1 MPAPHV
7 PRRAGNLPA
16 QLTSFVGRR
25 REVAE
30 IRRLLSESR
39 LVTLTGVGGAGK
51 TRLSLRVAGDLRR
64 AFPDGVWFV
73 ELAALDD
80 HALLTQTIAS
90 TLGVR
95 DRTARWPVSA
105 LAEYLSDKH
114 MLLVL
119 DNCEHL
125 RTACAVLTDTVLR
138 AAPTLRV
145 LATSRQALG
154 LTGEHIFQV
163 PTLSVPDADRHPPP
177 AALHQYEA
185 VSLFLDRATA
195 VKPSFVLTEAN
206 AETVA
211 RVCQRLDGLPLAI
224 ELTAVRLRA
233 LSVDE
238 VLERLEDRY
247 RLLTA
252 GSPGVLPRHQT
263 LRALIDWSYGLCSEQ
278 ERAVWAALSAFSGGF
293 DLPAAEA
300 VCAID
305 DLTESTVPD
314 TTVPDTTVPDST
326 VLDTLATLVDKSIL
340 IADEHGG
347 RIRYH
352 MLETIREYGRGRL
365 RESGTEPA
373 VRERHRDHFEQLVEQ
388 ARAEWCGPGQQRWM
402 ARILREHNNIRSVLD
417 YSLTEPGQAEAGL
430 KIAGALWFFW
440 IATGLTAEGRRWL
453 ERLLE
458 LETAPSTWRNR
469 ALWVCAYLCILQEDI
484 ARAEP
489 RIAECRRAAEQHG
502 DAESVAW
509 AVQLCGMAAMSVGE
523 LAKARAQLEDG
534 LARHYACRD
543 DIGTVDVCFYL
554 VAVMALLGE
563 PHRAASLCEET
574 LARCDSQGERWL
586 KSYMLWDLGLVAWQL
601 GDCTRAAASGRDGLR
616 LAREF
621 NEQWAIAFC
630 VELLAWAA
638 HAELRHRRAAYLLG
652 CADSI
657 WHRIGAPLFG
667 MRHLLRYHEQCTS
680 GARGMLGAAAFEAEF
695 GKGKQTSL
703 DQAISAA
710 LEESKAPAGHATG
723 EANGAVL
730 TPREIEVAGLIA
742 EGLSN
747 KAVAAK
753 LVIAQRTV
761 EAHVEHI
768 LDKLGF
774 SSRTQVAAWVVEM
787 GRSATEAANRR

>member
-1 MPAPHV
+1 MPAP
-7 PRRAGNLPA
+7 RRTGNLPA

-30 IRRLLSESR
+30 IRRLLSGSR

-51 TRLSLRVAGDLRR
+51 TRLSLRVAADLRR

-80 HALLTQTIAS
+80 DALLPQTIAS

-125 RTACAVLTDTVLR
+125 RTACAVLADTVLR
-138 AAPTLRV
+138 AAPALRV

-163 PTLSVPDADRHPPP
+163 PTLSVPDGDRSTPP

-195 VKPSFVLTEAN
+195 VQPSFVLTEAN
-206 AETVA
+206 AGTVA

-263 LRALIDWSYGLCSEQ
+263 LRALIDWSYGLCSDR
-278 ERAVWAALSAFSGGF
+278 ERAAWAALSVFSGGF
-293 DLPAAEA
+293 GLPAAEA
-300 VCAID
+300 VCASD
-305 DLTESTVPD
+305 DLTASPVPG
-314 TTVPDTTVPDST
+314 TTVPGTTVPGTT
-326 VLDTLATLVDKSIL
+326 VLDTLAALVDKSIL
-340 IADEHGG
+340 IADEHEG

-352 MLETIREYGRGRL
+352 MLETIREYGRDRL
-365 RESGTEPA
+365 GESGAGPA
-373 VRERHRDHFEQLVEQ
+373 VRKRHRDHFEQLVEQ
-388 ARAEWCGPGQQRWM
+388 ARDEWCGPRQQRWM
-402 ARILREHNNIRSVLD
+402 ACILREHNNIRAVLD

-458 LETAPSTWRNR
+458 LEATPSRWRNR
-469 ALWVCAYLCILQEDI
+469 ALWVCSYLCILQEDI
-484 ARAEP
+484 ASAEP
-489 RIAECRRAAEQHG
+489 RIAECRRTAEQCG

-523 LAKARAQLEDG
+523 LAQARAQLEDG
-534 LARHYACRD
+534 LARHLACRD

-554 VAVMALLGE
+554 VAVVALLGE
-563 PHRAASLCEET
+563 PHRAATLCEET

-601 GDCTRAAASGRDGLR
+601 GDCARAAASGRDGLR

-695 GKGKQTSL
+695 GKGRQTSL
-703 DQAISAA
+703 DRAISAA
-710 LEESKAPAGHATG
+710 LEESTAAAGHAAG
-723 EANGAVL
+723 EAYQAVL
-730 TPREIEVAGLIA
+730 TPRELEVAGLIA

-747 KAVAAK
+747 KAIAAK

-774 SSRTQVAAWVVEM
+774 SSRTQVAAWVVELSTSEGM
-787 GRSATEAANRR
+787 AADRR

>member
-1 MPAPHV
+1 MAAPQV
-7 PRRAGNLPA
+7 ARRTGNLPA

-25 REVAE
+25 HEVTE
-30 IRRLLSESR
+30 IKRLLSESR

-51 TRLSLRVAGDLRR
+51 TRLSLRVAADLRR
-64 AFPDGVWFV
+64 AFPDGVWFA

-80 HALLTQTIAS
+80 HALLAQTIAS

-95 DRTARWPVSA
+95 DRTARWPISA

-125 RTACAVLTDTVLR
+125 RNACAVLADTVLR
-138 AAPTLRV
+138 AAPALRV
-145 LATSRQALG
+145 LATSRQVLG

-163 PTLSVPDADRHPPP
+163 PTLSVPDADWCPPP
-177 AALHQYEA
+177 AALYQYEA

-195 VKPSFVLTEAN
+195 VKPNFTLTEAN
-206 AETVA
+206 AETIA
-211 RVCQRLDGLPLAI
+211 RICQRLDGLPLAI

-233 LSVDE
+233 LSVGE

-263 LRALIDWSYGLCSEQ
+263 LRALIDWSYGLCSER
-278 ERAVWAALSAFSGGF
+278 ERVAWACLSAFSGGF
-293 DLPAAEA
+293 DVPAAEA
-300 VCAID
+300 VCAFD
-305 DLTESTVPD
+305 GPTASA
-314 TTVPDTTVPDST
+314 

-340 IADEHGG
+340 VAEEHEG
-347 RIRYH
+347 RVRYH
-352 MLETIREYGRGRL
+352 MLETIREYGRDRL
-365 RESGTEPA
+365 RESGTESA
-373 VRERHRDHFEQLVEQ
+373 VRKRHCDHFERMVEQ
-388 ARAEWCGPGQQRWM
+388 ARDEWCGSGQQRWM
-402 ARILREHNNIRSVLD
+402 VRILREHNNIRAVLEF
-417 YSLTEPGQAEAGL
+417 SLTEPGQAEAGL

-453 ERLLE
+453 ERLLG
-458 LETAPSTWRNR
+458 LEAAPSTWRNR

-484 ARAEP
+484 GWAEP
-489 RIAECRRAAEQHG
+489 LIADCRRNAEQHG
-502 DAESVAW
+502 DAESIAW
-509 AVQLCGMAAMSVGE
+509 AVQLSGMAAMSVGE
-523 LAKARAQLEDG
+523 LARARAHLEDG
-534 LARHYACRD
+534 LTRHRACRD
-543 DIGTVDVCFYL
+543 DIGTVDGCFYL
-554 VAVMALLGE
+554 VAVVALLGE
-563 PHRAASLCEET
+563 PRRAATLCEET
-574 LARCDSQGERWL
+574 LSLCDSHGERWL

-601 GDCTRAAASGRDGLR
+601 GDSTRAAASGRDGLR

-638 HAELRHRRAAYLLG
+638 HAELKHQRAAYLLG

-680 GARGMLGAAAFEAEF
+680 GVRGTLGAIAFEAEF
-695 GKGKQTSL
+695 GRGKQASL
-703 DQAISAA
+703 DQAISVA
-710 LEESKAPAGHATG
+710 LEETKATVAHAAS
-723 EANGAVL
+723 EADEASEAVL
-730 TPREIEVAGLIA
+730 TPREVEVAGLIA
-742 EGLSN
+742 KGLSN
-747 KAVAAK
+747 KAIAAK
-753 LVIAQRTV
+753 LVIARRTV

-774 SSRTQVAAWVVEM
+774 SSRTQVAAWMVET
-787 GRSATEAANRR
+787 SSSNTETADCR

>member
-7 PRRAGNLPA
+7 SRRAGNLPA

-51 TRLSLRVAGDLRR
+51 TRLSLRVAADLRR

-80 HALLTQTIAS
+80 DALLPQSIAS

-105 LAEYLSDKH
+105 LVEYLSDKH

-125 RTACAVLTDTVLR
+125 RTACAVLADTALR
-138 AAPTLRV
+138 AAPALRV

-163 PTLSVPDADRHPPP
+163 PTLSVPDADRRPLP

-185 VSLFLDRATA
+185 VNLFLDRATA

-263 LRALIDWSYGLCSEQ
+263 LRALIDWSYGLCSER
-278 ERAVWAALSAFSGGF
+278 ERAAWAALSVFSGGF

-300 VCAID
+300 VCATD
-305 DLTESTVPD
+305 DLTASTL
-314 TTVPDTTVPDST
+314 
-326 VLDTLATLVDKSIL
+326 LDTLAALVDKSIL
-340 IADEHGG
+340 IADEHEG

-352 MLETIREYGRGRL
+352 MLETIREYGRDRL
-365 RESGTEPA
+365 WESGAEPA
-373 VRERHRDHFEQLVEQ
+373 VRKRHRDHFEQLVEQ
-388 ARAEWCGPGQQRWM
+388 ARDEWCGPRQQRWM
-402 ARILREHNNIRSVLD
+402 ARILREHNNIRAVLD

-458 LETAPSTWRNR
+458 LEAAPSRWRNR
-469 ALWVCAYLCILQEDI
+469 ALWVCTYLCILQEDI
-484 ARAEP
+484 AWAEP
-489 RIAECRRAAEQHG
+489 RIAECRRTAEQHG

-534 LARHYACRD
+534 LARHHACRD
-543 DIGTVDVCFYL
+543 NIGTVDVCFYL
-554 VAVMALLGE
+554 VAVVALLGE
-563 PHRAASLCEET
+563 PYRAATLCEET

-703 DQAISAA
+703 DRAISAA
-710 LEESKAPAGHATG
+710 LEESTAPAGHAAG
-723 EANGAVL
+723 EAYGAVL

-747 KAVAAK
+747 KAIAAQ

-787 GRSATEAANRR
+787 STSESEAADRR

>member
-1 MPAPHV
+1 MPARQL

-16 QLTSFVGRR
+16 ELTSFVGRR
-25 REVAE
+25 REVRE

-51 TRLSLRVAGDLRR
+51 TRLSLRVAADLRR

-80 HALLTQTIAS
+80 HALLPQTIAS
-90 TLGVR
+90 TLGLR

-114 MLLVL
+114 MLLLL

-125 RTACAVLTDTVLR
+125 RTACAVLTETVLR
-138 AAPTLRV
+138 AAPALRV

-163 PTLSVPDADRHPPP
+163 PTLSVPDPGRHPPT

-195 VKPSFVLTEAN
+195 VKPGFVLTEAN
-206 AETVA
+206 AGTVA

-263 LRALIDWSYGLCSEQ
+263 LRALIDWSYALCPEP
-278 ERAVWAALSAFSGGF
+278 ERAAWAALSAFSGGF

-300 VCAID
+300 VCA
-305 DLTESTVPD
+305 TGEVTASTL
-314 TTVPDTTVPDST
+314 
-326 VLDTLATLVDKSIL
+326 LDTLATLVDKSIL
-340 IADEHGG
+340 IADEHDG
-347 RIRYH
+347 RIRYR
-352 MLETIREYGRGRL
+352 MLETIREYGRDRL

-373 VRERHRDHFEQLVEQ
+373 VRRRHRDYFEQLVEQ
-388 ARAEWCGPGQQRWM
+388 ARDEWCGPGQQRWM
-402 ARILREHNNIRSVLD
+402 ARILREHNNIRAVLD
-417 YSLTEPGQAEAGL
+417 YSLTEPGQGEAGL

-440 IATGLTAEGRRWL
+440 IATGLTAEGRHWL

-458 LETAPSTWRNR
+458 LEAAPSAWRNR
-469 ALWVCAYLCILQEDI
+469 ALWVCAYLCILQEDV
-484 ARAEP
+484 AEAEP
-489 RIAECRRAAEQHG
+489 RIAECRRAAERQG
-502 DAESVAW
+502 DTESVAW
-509 AVQLCGMAAMSVGE
+509 AVQLSGMAAMSAGE
-523 LAKARAQLEDG
+523 LVTARAQLEDG
-534 LARHYACRD
+534 LARHYGCRD
-543 DIGTVDVCFYL
+543 DIGTIDVCFYL
-554 VAVMALLGE
+554 VAVVALLGE
-563 PHRAASLCEET
+563 PHRAAKLCEET
-574 LARCDSQGERWL
+574 LARCDSHGERWL

-680 GARGMLGAAAFEAEF
+680 GARSMLGVAAFEAEF
-695 GKGKQTSL
+695 GKGKQADL
-703 DQAISAA
+703 ERVISAA
-710 LEESKAPAGHATG
+710 LEESTAQAGPDAS

-747 KAVAAK
+747 KAIAGQ

-774 SSRTQVAAWVVEM
+774 SSRSQVAAWMVEM
-787 GRSATEAANRR
+787 STSEAEGANRR

>member
-51 TRLSLRVAGDLRR
+51 TRLSLRVAADLRR
-64 AFPDGVWFV
+64 VFPDGVWFV

-125 RTACAVLTDTVLR
+125 RTACAVLTDAVLR
-138 AAPTLRV
+138 AAPALRV

-163 PTLSVPDADRHPPP
+163 PTLSVPDADRHPPA

-195 VKPSFVLTEAN
+195 VKPSFMLTEAN

-263 LRALIDWSYGLCSEQ
+263 LRALIDWSYGLCSER
-278 ERAVWAALSAFSGGF
+278 ERAAWAALSAFSGGF

-300 VCAID
+300 VCATG
-305 DLTESTVPD
+305 DLTPSTL
-314 TTVPDTTVPDST
+314 
-326 VLDTLATLVDKSIL
+326 LDTLAALVDKSIL

-352 MLETIREYGRGRL
+352 MLETIREYGRDRL

-373 VRERHRDHFEQLVEQ
+373 VRKRHRDHFEQLVEQ
-388 ARAEWCGPGQQRWM
+388 AREEWCGPGQQRWM

-417 YSLTEPGQAEAGL
+417 YSLTEPGQVEAGL

-458 LETAPSTWRNR
+458 LEAAPSTWRNR

-484 ARAEP
+484 AGAEP
-489 RIAECRRAAEQHG
+489 RISECRRAAEQHG
-502 DAESVAW
+502 DAEAVAW
-509 AVQLCGMAAMSVGE
+509 AVQLSGMAAMSVGE

-543 DIGTVDVCFYL
+543 DIGTIDVCFYL
-554 VAVMALLGE
+554 VAVVALLGE
-563 PHRAASLCEET
+563 PHRAATLCEET

-586 KSYMLWDLGLVAWQL
+586 KSYMLWDLALVAWQL

-616 LAREF
+616 LARQF

-630 VELLAWAA
+630 IELLAWAA

-680 GARGMLGAAAFEAEF
+680 GARGMLGAVAFDAEF
-695 GKGKQTSL
+695 SKGKQTSL
-703 DQAISAA
+703 DQAIPLA
-710 LEESKAPAGHATG
+710 LEEGKAPARHA
-723 EANGAVL
+723 GAGADGVVL

-747 KAVAAK
+747 KAIAAK

-774 SSRTQVAAWVVEM
+774 SSRTQVAAWVVET
-787 GRSATEAANRR
+787 GRSEAAAADRP

>member
-1 MPAPHV
+1 MPAPQV

-51 TRLSLRVAGDLRR
+51 TRLSLRVAADLRR

-73 ELAALDD
+73 ELAALEDP
-80 HALLTQTIAS
+80 ALLTQTVAS
-90 TLGVR
+90 TLGLR

-125 RTACAVLTDTVLR
+125 RTGCAVLTDTVLR
-138 AAPTLRV
+138 AAPALRV

-163 PTLSVPDADRHPPP
+163 PTLSIPDADGRPLA

-185 VSLFLDRATA
+185 VNLFLDRATA

-206 AETVA
+206 AESVA

-263 LRALIDWSYGLCSEQ
+263 LRALIDWSYGLCSER
-278 ERAVWAALSAFSGGF
+278 ERAAWAALSVFSGGF

-300 VCAID
+300 VCATD
-305 DLTESTVPD
+305 ELTASTL
-314 TTVPDTTVPDST
+314 
-326 VLDTLATLVDKSIL
+326 LDTMATLVDKSIL
-340 IADEHGG
+340 IADEHEG

-352 MLETIREYGRGRL
+352 MLETIREYGRDRL

-373 VRERHRDHFEQLVEQ
+373 VRKRHRDHFEWLVEQ
-388 ARAEWCGPGQQRWM
+388 ARDEWAGPSQQRWM
-402 ARILREHNNIRSVLD
+402 ARILREHNNIRAVLD

-440 IATGLTAEGRRWL
+440 IATGLTAEGRHWL
-453 ERLLE
+453 ERLLD
-458 LETAPSTWRNR
+458 LEATPSRWRNR

-484 ARAEP
+484 AWAEP
-489 RIAECRRAAEQHG
+489 RIAECRRTAEQHG

-509 AVQLCGMAAMSVGE
+509 AVQLSGMAAMSVGE
-523 LAKARAQLEDG
+523 LAKARAHLEDG

-543 DIGTVDVCFYL
+543 DIGTIDVCFYL
-554 VAVMALLGE
+554 VAVVALLGE
-563 PHRAASLCEET
+563 PHRAAKLCEET
-574 LARCDSQGERWL
+574 LARCDAQGERWL

-638 HAELRHRRAAYLLG
+638 HAELRHRRAAFLLG

-680 GARGMLGAAAFEAEF
+680 GARGTLGTAAFEAEF

-710 LEESKAPAGHATG
+710 LEESTAASGHAAG
-723 EANGAVL
+723 EVSGAVL
-730 TPREIEVAGLIA
+730 TRREIEVAGLIA

-747 KAVAAK
+747 KAIAAK

-787 GRSATEAANRR
+787 GTSEAEGADRR

>member
-1 MPAPHV
+1 MRTSV
-7 PRRAGNLPA
+7 TGNLPA

-30 IRRLLSESR
+30 IKRLLSGSR
-39 LVTLTGVGGAGK
+39 LVTLTGMGGAGK
-51 TRLSLRVAGDLRR
+51 TRLSLRVAADLRR
-64 AFPDGVWFV
+64 VFPDGVWFV

-90 TLGVR
+90 TLGIR
-95 DRTARWPVSA
+95 DRTTRWPVSA
-105 LAEYLSDKH
+105 LAGYLSDKH

-125 RTACAVLTDTVLR
+125 RDACAVLADTALR
-138 AAPTLRV
+138 AAPELRV

-163 PTLSVPDADRHPPP
+163 PTLSVPDADRHPQA
-177 AALHQYEA
+177 AALHRYEA
-185 VSLFLDRATA
+185 VTLFLDRAGA
-195 VKPSFVLTEAN
+195 VKPDFTLTDAN

-263 LRALIDWSYGLCSEQ
+263 LRALIDWSYGLCSNR
-278 ERAVWAALSAFSGGF
+278 ERAVWAGLSAFSGGF

-300 VCAID
+300 VCAGD
-305 DLTESTVPD
+305 ELTASALV
-314 TTVPDTTVPDST
+314 
-326 VLDTLATLVDKSIL
+326 DTLAALVDKSIL
-340 IADEHGG
+340 IADDHGG
-347 RIRYH
+347 RTRYH

-365 RESGTEPA
+365 RESGTEAA
-373 VRERHRDHFEQLVEQ
+373 VRTRHTDHFERMVEQ
-388 ARAEWCGPGQQRWM
+388 AREEFFGPDQKRWM
-402 ARILREHNNIRSVLD
+402 ARIQDEHSNIRTVLE
-417 YSLTEPGQAEAGL
+417 YALTEPGRAATGL

-440 IATGLTAEGRRWL
+440 IASGLTEEGRHWL
-453 ERLLE
+453 ERLLK
-458 LETAPSTWRNR
+458 LDAAPNTWRNR
-469 ALWVCAYLCILQEDI
+469 ALWACAYLCILQED
-484 ARAEP
+484 RACAEA
-489 RIAECRRAAEQHG
+489 RIAECRRNAEETG

-509 AVQLCGMAAMSVGE
+509 AAQLCGIVAMSVGD
-523 LAKARAQLEDG
+523 LAGARGYLEDG
-534 LARHYACRD
+534 LARHRACAD
-543 DIGTVDVCFYL
+543 DIGAVDTMFYL
-554 VAVMALLGE
+554 AAVVALLGE
-563 PHRAASLCEET
+563 PRWAAALCEEA
-574 LARCDSQGERWL
+574 LALCDSRGERWL
-586 KSYMLWDLGLVAWQL
+586 KSYMHWDLGLVAWQL

-638 HAELRHRRAAYLLG
+638 HVEIKHRRAAYLLG
-652 CADSI
+652 CADGI

-667 MRHLLRYHEQCTS
+667 MRHLRRYHEQCTS
-680 GARGMLGAAAFEAEF
+680 TVRTALGAAAFEAEF
-695 GKGKQTSL
+695 GKGKQAGL
-703 DQAISAA
+703 DQAISVA
-710 LEESKAPAGHATG
+710 LEEAKATVAHPAS
-723 EANGAVL
+723 EAGGAVL
-730 TPREIEVAGLIA
+730 TARESEVAGLIA
-742 EGLSN
+742 DGSSN
-747 KAVAAK
+747 KAIAAK

-774 SSRTQVAAWVVEM
+774 SSRAQIAAWVVETS
-787 GRSATEAANRR
+787 SAETGPGSGNRGVRR

>member
-1 MPAPHV
+1 MPAQ
-7 PRRAGNLPA
+7 RRAGNLPA

-30 IRRLLSESR
+30 IRRLLSGSR

-80 HALLTQTIAS
+80 DALLPQTIAS

-125 RTACAVLTDTVLR
+125 RTACAVLAETVLR
-138 AAPTLRV
+138 AAPALRV

-163 PTLSVPDADRHPPP
+163 PTLSVPDADQRPPP
-177 AALHQYEA
+177 PALHQYEA

-195 VKPSFVLTEAN
+195 VKPGFVLTEAN

-263 LRALIDWSYGLCSEQ
+263 LRALIDWSYGLCSDQ
-278 ERAVWAALSAFSGGF
+278 ERAAWAALSVFSGGF

-300 VCAID
+300 VCARD
-305 DLTESTVPD
+305 
-314 TTVPDTTVPDST
+314 
-326 VLDTLATLVDKSIL
+326 VLDTLAALVDKSIL
-340 IADEHGG
+340 VADEHEG

-352 MLETIREYGRGRL
+352 MLETIREYGRDRL
-365 RESGTEPA
+365 AESGAGPA
-373 VRERHRDHFEQLVEQ
+373 VRKRHRDHFELLVEQ
-388 ARAEWCGPGQQRWM
+388 ARDEWCGPRQQRWL
-402 ARILREHNNIRSVLD
+402 ACILREHHNIRAVLD

-458 LETAPSTWRNR
+458 LEAAPSRWRNR
-469 ALWVCAYLCILQEDI
+469 ALWVCIYLCILQEDI
-484 ARAEP
+484 AWAEP
-489 RIAECRRAAEQHG
+489 RIAECRQTAEQQG
-502 DAESVAW
+502 DAGSVAW

-534 LARHYACRD
+534 LARHRACQD
-543 DIGTVDVCFYL
+543 DIGAVDVCFYL
-554 VAVMALLGE
+554 VAVVALLGE
-563 PHRAASLCEET
+563 PHRAATLCEET
-574 LARCDSQGERWL
+574 LARCDAQGERWL

-667 MRHLLRYHEQCTS
+667 MRHLLRYHEQCIS
-680 GARGMLGAAAFEAEF
+680 GARGMLGAAAFEAELA
-695 GKGKQTSL
+695 KGRQTSL
-703 DQAISAA
+703 DRAISAA
-710 LEESKAPAGHATG
+710 LEESTAPAGPPAG
-723 EANGAVL
+723 AANGAVL
-730 TPREIEVAGLIA
+730 TPRELEVAGLIA
-742 EGLSN
+742 DGLSN
-747 KAVAAK
+747 KAIAAK

-774 SSRTQVAAWVVEM
+774 SSRTQVAAWMVEM
-787 GRSATEAANRR
+787 SMSEAGTGVRR

>member
-1 MPAPHV
+1 MPASQA
-7 PRRAGNLPA
+7 PRRAGHLPA

-30 IRRLLSESR
+30 IRRLLSGSR

-51 TRLSLRVAGDLRR
+51 TRLSLRVAADLRR

-80 HALLTQTIAS
+80 DALLPQTIAS

-125 RTACAVLTDTVLR
+125 RTACAVLAETVLR
-138 AAPTLRV
+138 AAPALHV

-163 PTLSVPDADRHPPP
+163 PTLSVPDADLRPPP

-195 VKPSFVLTEAN
+195 VKPGFVLTEAN

-263 LRALIDWSYGLCSEQ
+263 LRALIDWSYGLCSDR
-278 ERAVWAALSAFSGGF
+278 ERAAWAALSVFSGGF

-300 VCAID
+300 VCARD
-305 DLTESTVPD
+305 
-314 TTVPDTTVPDST
+314 
-326 VLDTLATLVDKSIL
+326 VLDTLAALVDKSIL
-340 IADEHGG
+340 IADEHEN

-352 MLETIREYGRGRL
+352 MLETIREYGRDRL
-365 RESGTEPA
+365 AESGAGPT

-388 ARAEWCGPGQQRWM
+388 ARDEWCGPRQQRWM
-402 ARILREHNNIRSVLD
+402 ACILREHNNIRAVLD

-458 LETAPSTWRNR
+458 LEAAPSRWRNR
-469 ALWVCAYLCILQEDI
+469 ALWVCSYLCILQEDI
-484 ARAEP
+484 ASAEP
-489 RIAECRRAAEQHG
+489 RIAACRRTAEQHG
-502 DAESVAW
+502 DAASVAW
-509 AVQLCGMAAMSVGE
+509 AVQLSGMAAMSVGE

-534 LARHYACRD
+534 LARHHACRD

-554 VAVMALLGE
+554 VAVVALLGE
-563 PHRAASLCEET
+563 PHRAATLCEET

-680 GARGMLGAAAFEAEF
+680 GARGMLGAAVFEAEF
-695 GKGKQTSL
+695 GKGRQTSL
-703 DQAISAA
+703 DRAISAA
-710 LEESKAPAGHATG
+710 LEESTAPAGHTAG
-723 EANGAVL
+723 EVNGAVL
-730 TPREIEVAGLIA
+730 TPREFEVAGLIA

-747 KAVAAK
+747 KAIAAK

-787 GRSATEAANRR
+787 STSEAGAADRR

>member
-1 MPAPHV
+1 MPAP
-7 PRRAGNLPA
+7 RRTGNLPA

-30 IRRLLSESR
+30 IRRLLSGSR

-51 TRLSLRVAGDLRR
+51 TRLSLRVAADLRR

-80 HALLTQTIAS
+80 DALLPQTIAS

-125 RTACAVLTDTVLR
+125 RTACAVLAETVLR
-138 AAPTLRV
+138 AAPALRV

-163 PTLSVPDADRHPPP
+163 PTLSVPDADQRPPP
-177 AALHQYEA
+177 PALHQYEA

-195 VKPSFVLTEAN
+195 VKPGFVLTEAN

-263 LRALIDWSYGLCSEQ
+263 LRALIDWSYGLCSDR
-278 ERAVWAALSAFSGGF
+278 ERTAWAALSVFSGGF

-300 VCAID
+300 VGAG
-305 DLTESTVPD
+305 
-314 TTVPDTTVPDST
+314 TTVLDTT
-326 VLDTLATLVDKSIL
+326 VLDTLAALVDKSIL
-340 IADEHGG
+340 IADEHEG

-352 MLETIREYGRGRL
+352 MLETIREYGRDRL
-365 RESGTEPA
+365 GESGAGPA
-373 VRERHRDHFEQLVEQ
+373 VRKRHRDHFEQLVEQ
-388 ARAEWCGPGQQRWM
+388 ARDEWCGPRQQRWL
-402 ARILREHNNIRSVLD
+402 ACILREHHNIRAVLD

-458 LETAPSTWRNR
+458 LEAAPSRWRNR

-484 ARAEP
+484 ASAEP
-489 RIAECRRAAEQHG
+489 RIAECRQTAEQHG

-509 AVQLCGMAAMSVGE
+509 AVQLSGMAAMSVGE

-534 LARHYACRD
+534 LARHHACRD

-554 VAVMALLGE
+554 VAVVALLGE
-563 PHRAASLCEET
+563 PHRAATLCEET

-667 MRHLLRYHEQCTS
+667 MRHLLRYHEQCIS
-680 GARGMLGAAAFEAEF
+680 GARGMLGAAAFEAELA
-695 GKGKQTSL
+695 KGRQTSL
-703 DQAISAA
+703 DRAISAA
-710 LEESKAPAGHATG
+710 LEESTAPAGPAAG
-723 EANGAVL
+723 AANGAVL
-730 TPREIEVAGLIA
+730 TPREREVAGLIA

-747 KAVAAK
+747 KAIAAK

-774 SSRTQVAAWVVEM
+774 SSRTQVAAWMVEM
-787 GRSATEAANRR
+787 STSEAGTAIRR

>member
-51 TRLSLRVAGDLRR
+51 TRLSLRVAADLRR

-95 DRTARWPVSA
+95 DRTARWPISA

-138 AAPTLRV
+138 AAPALRV

-163 PTLSVPDADRHPPP
+163 PTLSVPDADRHPPA

-185 VSLFLDRATA
+185 VSLFLDRAAA
-195 VKPSFVLTEAN
+195 VKPSFMLTEAN

-233 LSVDE
+233 LSVGE

-263 LRALIDWSYGLCSEQ
+263 LRALIDWSYGLCSER
-278 ERAVWAALSAFSGGF
+278 ERAAWAALSAFSGGF

-300 VCAID
+300 VCATD
-305 DLTESTVPD
+305 GVSSSTL
-314 TTVPDTTVPDST
+314 
-326 VLDTLATLVDKSIL
+326 LDTLAALVDKSIL

-352 MLETIREYGRGRL
+352 MLETIREYGRDRL

-373 VRERHRDHFEQLVEQ
+373 VRKRHRDHFEQLVEQ
-388 ARAEWCGPGQQRWM
+388 AREEWCGPGQQRRM
-402 ARILREHNNIRSVLD
+402 ARILREHSNIRSVLD
-417 YSLTEPGQAEAGL
+417 YSLTEPGQVEAGL

-458 LETAPSTWRNR
+458 LEAAPSTWRNR

-484 ARAEP
+484 DGAEP

-509 AVQLCGMAAMSVGE
+509 AVQLSGMAAMSVGE

-543 DIGTVDVCFYL
+543 DTGTIDVCFYL
-554 VAVMALLGE
+554 VAVVALLGE
-563 PHRAASLCEET
+563 PHRAATLCEET

-586 KSYMLWDLGLVAWQL
+586 KSYMLWDLALVAWQL

-630 VELLAWAA
+630 IELLAWAA

-680 GARGMLGAAAFEAEF
+680 GARGTLGAEAFEAEF

-710 LEESKAPAGHATG
+710 LEESQAPAGHAG
-723 EANGAVL
+723 AGADGAVL

-747 KAVAAK
+747 KAIAAK

-774 SSRTQVAAWVVEM
+774 SSRTQVAAWVVET
-787 GRSATEAANRR
+787 GRSEAEAADRP

>member
-1 MPAPHV
+1 MPASQA
-7 PRRAGNLPA
+7 PRRAGHLPA

-30 IRRLLSESR
+30 IRRLLSGSR

-51 TRLSLRVAGDLRR
+51 TRLSLRVAADLRR

-80 HALLTQTIAS
+80 DALLTQTIAS

-125 RTACAVLTDTVLR
+125 RTACAVLAETVLR
-138 AAPTLRV
+138 AAPALRV

-163 PTLSVPDADRHPPP
+163 PTLSVPDADLRPPP

-195 VKPSFVLTEAN
+195 VKPGFVLTETN

-263 LRALIDWSYGLCSEQ
+263 LRALIDWSYGLCSDR
-278 ERAVWAALSAFSGGF
+278 ERAAWAALSVFSGGF

-300 VCAID
+300 VCASD
-305 DLTESTVPD
+305 
-314 TTVPDTTVPDST
+314 
-326 VLDTLATLVDKSIL
+326 VLATLAALVDKSIL
-340 IADEHGG
+340 IADEHEG

-352 MLETIREYGRGRL
+352 MLETIREYGRDRL
-365 RESGTEPA
+365 GESGAGPA
-373 VRERHRDHFEQLVEQ
+373 VRKRHRDHFEQLVEQ
-388 ARAEWCGPGQQRWM
+388 ARDEWCGPRQQRWM
-402 ARILREHNNIRSVLD
+402 ACMLREHNNIRAVLD

-458 LETAPSTWRNR
+458 LEAAPSRWRNR
-469 ALWVCAYLCILQEDI
+469 ALWVCSYLCILQEDI
-484 ARAEP
+484 ASAEP
-489 RIAECRRAAEQHG
+489 RIAECRRTAEQRG

-534 LARHYACRD
+534 LARHHACRD

-554 VAVMALLGE
+554 VAVVALLGE
-563 PHRAASLCEET
+563 PHRAATLCEET

-680 GARGMLGAAAFEAEF
+680 GARGMLGAAVFEAEF
-695 GKGKQTSL
+695 GKGRQTSL
-703 DQAISAA
+703 DRAISAA
-710 LEESKAPAGHATG
+710 LEESTAPAGHTAG
-723 EANGAVL
+723 EVNGAVL
-730 TPREIEVAGLIA
+730 TPREFEVAGLIA

-747 KAVAAK
+747 KAIAAK

-768 LDKLGF
+768 LDKFGF

-787 GRSATEAANRR
+787 STSEDGAADRR

>member
-1 MPAPHV
+1 MPAPQP

-51 TRLSLRVAGDLRR
+51 TRLSLRVAADLRR

-90 TLGVR
+90 GLGLR

-125 RTACAVLTDTVLR
+125 RNACAVLTETVLR
-138 AAPTLRV
+138 AAPALHV

-185 VSLFLDRATA
+185 VNLFLDRATA

-206 AETVA
+206 ADTVA

-238 VLERLEDRY
+238 VLERLENRY

-252 GSPGVLPRHQT
+252 GSPGALPRHQT
-263 LRALIDWSYGLCSEQ
+263 LRALIDWSYGLCSEREQ
-278 ERAVWAALSAFSGGF
+278 AAWAALSAFSGGF

-300 VCAID
+300 VCATD
-305 DLTESTVPD
+305 ELTASTL
-314 TTVPDTTVPDST
+314 
-326 VLDTLATLVDKSIL
+326 LDTLATLVDKSIL
-340 IADEHGG
+340 IADEHEG

-352 MLETIREYGRGRL
+352 MLETIREYGRDRL

-373 VRERHRDHFEQLVEQ
+373 VRKRHRDHFEQLVEQ
-388 ARAEWCGPGQQRWM
+388 ARDEWCGPGQQRWM
-402 ARILREHNNIRSVLD
+402 ARILREHNNIRGVLD

-440 IATGLTAEGRRWL
+440 IATGLTAEGRHWL

-458 LETAPSTWRNR
+458 LEAAPSTWRNR

-484 ARAEP
+484 AWAEP

-523 LAKARAQLEDG
+523 LATARAQLEDG

-554 VAVMALLGE
+554 VAVVALLGE
-563 PHRAASLCEET
+563 PHRAATLCEET

-616 LAREF
+616 LACEF

-667 MRHLLRYHEQCTS
+667 MRHLLRYHEQCTG
-680 GARGMLGAAAFEAEF
+680 GARGMLGSAAFEAEF
-695 GKGKQTSL
+695 GKGKQTNL
-703 DQAISAA
+703 DQAISVA
-710 LEESKAPAGHATG
+710 LEESTAPVGHAAG
-723 EANGAVL
+723 EANGTVL

-747 KAVAAK
+747 KAIAAK

-787 GRSATEAANRR
+787 STSVTEGADRR

>member
-1 MPAPHV
+1 MPA

-30 IRRLLSESR
+30 IRRLLSGSR

-80 HALLTQTIAS
+80 DALLPQTIAS

-125 RTACAVLTDTVLR
+125 RTACAVLAETVLR
-138 AAPTLRV
+138 AAPALRV

-163 PTLSVPDADRHPPP
+163 PTLSVPDADQRPPP
-177 AALHQYEA
+177 PALHQYEA

-195 VKPSFVLTEAN
+195 VKPGFVLTEAN

-263 LRALIDWSYGLCSEQ
+263 LRALIDWSYGLCSDQ
-278 ERAVWAALSAFSGGF
+278 ERAAWAALSVFSGGF

-300 VCAID
+300 VCARD
-305 DLTESTVPD
+305 
-314 TTVPDTTVPDST
+314 
-326 VLDTLATLVDKSIL
+326 VLDTLAALVDKSIL
-340 IADEHGG
+340 VADEHEG

-352 MLETIREYGRGRL
+352 MLETIREYGRDRL
-365 RESGTEPA
+365 GESGAGPA
-373 VRERHRDHFEQLVEQ
+373 VRKRHRDHFEQLVEQ
-388 ARAEWCGPGQQRWM
+388 ARDEWCGPRQQRWL
-402 ARILREHNNIRSVLD
+402 ACILREHHNIRAVLD

-458 LETAPSTWRNR
+458 LEAAPSRWRNR
-469 ALWVCAYLCILQEDI
+469 ALWVCTYLCILQEDI
-484 ARAEP
+484 ASAEP
-489 RIAECRRAAEQHG
+489 RITECRQAAEQQG

-534 LARHYACRD
+534 LARHHASRD

-554 VAVMALLGE
+554 VAVVALLGE
-563 PHRAASLCEET
+563 PHRAATLCEET

-667 MRHLLRYHEQCTS
+667 MRHLLRYHEQCIS
-680 GARGMLGAAAFEAEF
+680 GARGMLGAAAFEAELA
-695 GKGKQTSL
+695 KGRQTSL
-703 DQAISAA
+703 DRAIAAA
-710 LEESKAPAGHATG
+710 LEESTAPAGPAAG
-723 EANGAVL
+723 AANGAVL
-730 TPREIEVAGLIA
+730 TPRELEVAGLIA
-742 EGLSN
+742 DGLSN
-747 KAVAAK
+747 KAIAAK

-774 SSRTQVAAWVVEM
+774 SSRTQVAAWIVEM
-787 GRSATEAANRR
+787 STSEAGTAVRR

>member
-305 DLTESTVPD
+305 DLTES
-314 TTVPDTTVPDST
+314 TVPDTTVPDST